1 MNTIKHTEDYDDVFN
16 FKHEANAEVKEVKR
30 VLKPWVKMILCYLIS
45 LVVIVGVATLA
56 ALVIIN
62 DEPSECERAYGYNAS
77 DCRNGSWS
85 EGDAIQRDSIYNST
99 N

>member
-16 FKHEANAEVKEVKR
+16 FKHEAKAEKAEVKM
-30 VLKPWVKMILCYLIS
+30 VLRPWVKMTIATLVG
-45 LVVIVGVATLA
+45 LVVILGVTTLVVLA
-56 ALVIIN
+56 IIN
-62 DEPSECERAYGYNAS
+62 YEPSECERAYGYNAS
-77 DCRNGSWS
+77 ACKDGSWS